1 MPDTLPLKSA
11 DQPRGDK
18 SNKYDRESIP
28 ALAGLNLDASDG
40 NLGRNEF
47 TVVKNLRM
55 HTQAELEIRSGY
67 GAYDNAS
74 IGGGGATIL
83 CKAEFRNGQNKFFD
97 ITIFEDLNGFI
108 KISAIARSPIVT
120 STPFLHENIAST
132 LQGGSGDLVLVTPT
146 AFAAKGMTGV
156 PIACAV
162 QYLSYLVVSV
172 YGVGTYAVYPTDATC
187 NTWSALLLGKQ
198 VCPTPYQLGYQQTH
212 KDDLIIFQWD
222 TSNTAGAYQPTENV
236 DVHRLP
242 DAPLYLY
249 SRVPCNATYEIAS
262 THHYDAMLKK
272 LWLWNDNDPKN
283 SFNQPQADGHL
294 ATNGWGY
301 RFVAVLKK
309 IDPKGG
315 TVTTRTAP
323 SVDVWV
329 PDNIYCPPQIYHANA
344 IGSPNTYPG
353 YIDSDVNIMPLSGG
367 GDRFKIIYYNNN
379 PADPA
384 IYDDVLMSHELLSLP
399 SPTGV
404 KELWDALAK
413 LEGKAWKV
421 DTTNS
426 TAVFND
432 LQNDGFQTPWI
443 GKTAW
448 FVGERFHQGRRIRM
462 YYDQTGQGSPSAGV
476 APYWTEVPAS
486 FLANA
491 PLTVFTWAQFATT
504 DGATVNPLFPADTV
518 EIEIYRTAFNESTAV
533 MTDNTPLFG
542 PHLYGYVG
550 SVTSSGDFTDTIKDS
565 AINFGKR
572 PDDYDNYLEGEFSG
586 QVIRA
591 YNRKLVLGN
600 TSQDYKVLPPAA
612 KISQSFIFD
621 GTDIGAPTGGL
632 PYPNIVPSD
641 IVTNIATDGDTI
653 DQFYISYLDGDNNE
667 SDLAPIKTTIPL
679 GHGAAPPINPAIAF
693 LLPRGYAPTV
703 VKVRLYRSHFAAG
716 TRTYAAIADIDAS
729 KGYYVSIGNETPIS
743 TSGFR
748 PTHTVKNTKEQGAVI
763 WSNVYSVFD
772 WPPINFELVSADSP
786 ITALEAIMGPLWVW
800 TDKSVDLSTIS
811 IVFPRGEEET
821 KWIGAIGRFAICKVN
836 KIVLFL
842 SAQGLMFMESSGPVP
857 FPGNIHSEIFK
868 YLSESIPNVPP
879 LTNAKRASMGYLPHR
894 GELWLYLPSS
904 ADLGGSLPAR
914 LFIYKF
920 FDDNLAK
927 FVNYEFDLTEA
938 GNPAG
943 PIFFQTQA
951 DGQMFCSY
959 PVNTMSL
966 NAIRTLDT
974 DTPAVWAGDTAIE
987 KSWSAGEINQLKLMR
1002 QFEVTMDFN
1011 CSMIFYTGAR
1021 NATGAYD
1028 PVKGYINTAANGY
1041 TNLLTPPGAEV
1052 KAVHVIGGDPV
1063 ETTSY
1068 APITRIVTAPTGGG
1082 LHDVHYKGM
1091 VLWYKI
1097 IHNAPLS

>member
-172 YGVGTYAVYPTDATC
+172 YGVGTYAVYPNDATC

-198 VCPTPYQLGYQQTH
+198 VCPTPWRLQYEQVH
-212 KDDLIIFQWD
+212 ADDLVVYQFDDPSKWYNFQPSTNNVITKK
-222 TSNTAGAYQPTENV
+222 TSTKPPFIY
-236 DVHRLP
+236 D
-242 DAPLYLY
+242 
-249 SRVPCNATYEIAS
+249 RVPIKVPYHLARNHEFDLVKI
-262 THHYDAMLKK
+262 KQ
-272 LWLWNDNDPKN
+272 WIWNDNDPKN

-301 RFVAVLKK
+301 RAIAVLKRL
-309 IDPKGG
+309 DPKGG
-315 TVTTRTAP
+315 TITVRSSA
-323 SVDVWV
+323 SVDWWV
-329 PDNIYCPPQIYHANA
+329 PDNIYVPPVPY
-344 IGSPNTYPG
+344 
-353 YIDSDVNIMPLSGG
+353 
-367 GDRFKIIYYNNN
+367 
-379 PADPA
+379 
-384 IYDDVLMSHELLSLP
+384 
-399 SPTGV
+399 
-404 KELWDALAK
+404 
-413 LEGKAWKV
+413 
-421 DTTNS
+421 DTTALSMVKQLNQVAMFS
-426 TAVFND
+426 AFFILDKTGTPASFDYPDAVPNGNTVQALPNEDTMIAFD
-432 LQNDGFQTPWI
+432 KAILDYES
-443 GKTAW
+443 KTATIGASNTGEFNPKTPFLIPSLFYAGFRLFYSASQRTNIS
-448 FVGERFHQGRRIRM
+448 FVNVSTQSF
-462 YYDQTGQGSPSAGV
+462 SP
-476 APYWTEVPAS
+476 PYWTEVPAS
-486 FLANA
+486 FIAEA
-491 PLTVFTWAQFATT
+491 PLTTLSWTDFSTT
-504 DGATVNPLFPADTV
+504 DGTTTNPLFPADAI
-518 EIEIYRTAFNESTAV
+518 EIEIYRTAFNESTEV

-550 SVTSSGDFTDTIKDS
+550 SVTESGDFTDNIKDS

-632 PYPNIVPSD
+632 PYPNITPSD
-641 IVTNIATDGDTI
+641 IVTNIAADGDTI

-667 SDLAPIKTTIPL
+667 SDLAPVKTTIPF
-679 GHGAAPPINPAIAF
+679 GHGATPPISPAIAF

-729 KGYYVSIGNETPIS
+729 KGYYISIGNETPIS

-836 KIVLFL
+836 KIVFFL

-938 GNPAG
+938 GNPTG

-1028 PVKGYINTAANGY
+1028 PVKGYINVAANGY

-1068 APITRIVTAPTGGG
+1068 APITRIVTTPTGGG